1 MQILPSLN
9 TKQAFAGLKALSG
22 LDAQS
27 DQKQVEAFRS
37 LFEAQLAKGTDDSL
51 DSLDSTLF
59 SDSNSSTTSGQ
70 SSRNAKGRTSL
81 TALGILSSAAG
92 NVTTD
97 PKTTRMTR
105 EDFAQLKESLK
116 KYGFTDKE
124 IEDLEASVDST
135 EGLTWSGFMAVVQE
149 RILGGETV
157 VDISVENKR
166 QLQSL
171 MGKLGFTTNE
181 SSQLIKELEQGN
193 ATAVWSQISSKIQ
206 GLSEDTTLTIDP
218 AEGQALA
225 QALGLS
231 TDAQNRLTSFFAK
244 FADTELT
251 ATDIRSALLAIT
263 AEVADKKSAQS
274 QALDEV
280 KELASQVFVAAQKR
294 LFGQTLSDSREDQ
307 VSRKAM
313 LAQEMAENIS
323 EGENVPATTAG
334 AKSVAD
340 LAFASKDAAS
350 ADQTQPAAKSA
361 STGQNSQSGA
371 DSQGRSQ
378 GTPQGTPQ
386 GTSQGTSQ
394 DTTPQGASQEGGQGR
409 GKSAADDRVPG
420 EKAGIAQEKAA
431 TGSTD
436 ASAQAEEEASG
447 TDAWDAFWGRIG
459 VEGMAEET
467 DAMPGDTLARTVST
481 LLSSDLAA
489 EETVTGTVLSSGGTF
504 DLGRLPQPETA
515 QNANRYVSAD
525 VLRQVENGMLKN
537 LGQGGHRL
545 TLNLSPEDL
554 GAVNVMLTV
563 KDKDVQ
569 AVIKTDTA
577 EAAKIIGD
585 QLNRVRESLEQQ
597 GLKVSKLEVQ
607 TGLAGQDQ
615 AAWQGADRHNEA
627 RQQQEEAARVRTAMR
642 LFSEEAASSMESDVL
657 AARTDWST
665 RSEGVDLFA

>member
-22 LDAQS
+22 INAKTG
-27 DQKQVEAFRS
+27 QKQVEAFRS
-37 LFEAQLAKGTDDSL
+37 LFEAQLAKGADDS
-51 DSLDSTLF
+51 SDSTLF
-59 SDSNSSTTSGQ
+59 SDSNSSPTSGQ

-135 EGLTWSGFMAVVQE
+135 DGLTWSGFMAAVQE
-149 RILGGETV
+149 KILGGETV

-193 ATAVWSQISSKIQ
+193 ATSVWSQISAKIQ
-206 GLSEDTTLTIDP
+206 ELPEDTTLSIDP
-218 AEGQALA
+218 AEGKALA

-263 AEVADKKSAQS
+263 AEVADQKSAES
-274 QALDEV
+274 QVLTEM
-280 KELASQVFVAAQKR
+280 KELASQVFIAAQKR

-323 EGENVPATTAG
+323 EDENAATTTTG
-334 AKSVAD
+334 SKSVAD
-340 LAFASKDAAS
+340 LAFASKEAVS
-350 ADQTQPAAKSA
+350 ADQPRTAVKSA
-361 STGQNSQSGA
+361 MTGQNTQSGA

-378 GTPQGTPQ
+378 GASQETPQDNPQ
-386 GTSQGTSQ
+386 GTSQEA
-394 DTTPQGASQEGGQGR
+394 PQEGGQGK
-409 GKSAADDRVPG
+409 GKSGTGDRVSG
-420 EKAGIAQEKAA
+420 EKAGITQEKTA

-436 ASAQAEEEASG
+436 ASVQADDEASE
-447 TDAWDAFWGRIG
+447 TDAWDAFWARVG
-459 VEGMAEET
+459 VEDMAEEA
-467 DAMPGDTLARTVST
+467 DAMPGDTLGRTVSPMR
-481 LLSSDLAA
+481 SASLAT
-489 EETVTGTVLSSGGTF
+489 EEAVTGPLFASEGT
-504 DLGRLPQPETA
+504 LGSGRLPQPETG

-545 TLNLSPEDL
+545 TLNLTPEDL

-642 LFSEEAASSMESDVL
+642 LFNEEAASSMDSDVL
-657 AARTDWST
+657 AARTDWSM